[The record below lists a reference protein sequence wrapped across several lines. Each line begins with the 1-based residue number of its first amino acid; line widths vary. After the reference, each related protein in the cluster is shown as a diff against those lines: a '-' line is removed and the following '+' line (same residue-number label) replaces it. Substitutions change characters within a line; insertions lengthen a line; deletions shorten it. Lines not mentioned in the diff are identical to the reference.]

1 MEAGAM
7 TETALRTGTTPSG
20 PQSVEDA
27 VRTIAGLQ
35 RQWIFLWDRK
45 EGDPNFDFDTLFADY
60 YDFEDPHG
68 DVILFD
74 DFDPERRVLRSAA
87 DFGRTFGP
95 PFNEMRAA
103 EHAIEE
109 APEVLVSGD
118 LAATRMVFIAKLTDA
133 AGRVM
138 GNRAVSS
145 QVWRRSGDGRW
156 RIVRDQTAVVSIPVE
171 EASRAMDT
179 MPRS

>member
-1 MEAGAM
+1 M
-7 TETALRTGTTPSG
+7 TAPALRAVASPSE
-20 PQSVEDA
+20 PQSADDA
-27 VRTIAGLQ
+27 AETVARLQ

-45 EGDPNFDFDTLFADY
+45 EGDPDFDFEKLFADH
-60 YDFEDPHG
+60 YDFEDPDG

-74 DFDPERRVLRSAA
+74 DFDPQRRVLRTAV

-95 PFNEMRAA
+95 AFNDMRAA

-133 AGRVM
+133 AGQVV
-138 GNRAVSS
+138 GTRAINS
-145 QVWRRSGDGRW
+145 QVWRRGADGRW
-156 RIVRDQTAVVSIPVE
+156 RIVRDQTAVEEIPVE
-171 EASRAMDT
+171 EASRAMET
-179 MPRS
+179 LPRA